1 MIEPAPDS
9 DVWLQTLVDNSP
21 LLPDPSIRAHWRRL
35 VPWLPIQARYE
46 LAAILLDIDH
56 ALSA

>member
-1 MIEPAPDS
+1 MTEPAPES
-9 DVWLQTLVDNSP
+9 DVWLQALVAHSP
-21 LLPDPSIRAHWRRL
+21 LLADPTVRAHWRRL
-35 VPWLPIQARYE
+35 VPWLSAPARYE

>member
-1 MIEPAPDS
+1 MTEPAPES
-9 DVWLQTLVDNSP
+9 DVWLQTLVDRTA
-21 LLPDPSIRAHWRRL
+21 LLPDPSLRAHWRRV
-35 VPWLPIQARYE
+35 VPWLPPQARYE